1 MMAIKRISSLT
12 RISKRIKDRAKKTI
26 LKANRTK
33 VTNDQEILNKDRMNK
48 EILKVNKEETL
59 KVSKTREGARTNKA
73 TARKIQGRVME
84 NRARVTNPN
93 RKVKERVRLKVIS
106 HKMVILK
113 SNR

>member
-1 MMAIKRISSLT
+1 MAIKRISSLT
-12 RISKRIKDRAKKTI
+12 RVSKRIKDRAKKTI
-26 LKANRTK
+26 LKANRNK
-33 VTNDQEILNKDRMNK
+33 VTNDQEIL
-48 EILKVNKEETL
+48 NKEETL

-84 NRARVTNPN
+84 NRARVTNPD